1 MGTYNPPMQPRLL
14 AILLGT
20 ILGWSCT
27 QKEAS
32 EVVDAHAERALS
44 QRIVVLG
51 PSTAEN
57 LFAMQQGHRIVGVS
71 DYNTLPEASELPRVG
86 GLADPSLER
95 IIALAPDLVLVQG
108 NIPRVEQVC
117 AASDIA
123 FHAFKTDTLEEWS
136 AEMEWLGEHVGP
148 SAEAKRVKESFETE
162 LEQLQVLG
170 LSVAPKILL
179 VIFRRADEASGM
191 MVAGDQGF
199 LHELLVAVGG
209 ENVLQGSGQD
219 YFDLNEERLVR
230 LAPDIILE
238 FRTEARPD
246 ERVELDAAA
255 LTIWKRDFPS
265 LPAVQNGR
273 IYTLTGKDLL
283 IPGPAMLETA
293 RQMGDRIS
301 GR

>member
-1 MGTYNPPMQPRLL
+1 MRIRLL
-14 AILLGT
+14 TLMLGT

-27 QKEAS
+27 QRDAS
-32 EVVDAHAERALS
+32 EVPDENTERALP

-57 LFAMQQGHRIVGVS
+57 LFAMQQGHRVVGVS

-95 IIALAPDLVLVQG
+95 ILALAPDMVLVQG

-117 AASDIA
+117 KASDIA

-136 AEMEWLGEHVGP
+136 AELEWLGEHVGP
-148 SAEAKRVKESFETE
+148 DVEARRVREGFEAE

-170 LSVAPKILL
+170 LSVAPKVLL
-179 VIFRRADEASGM
+179 VIFRREDEASGM

-230 LAPDIILE
+230 LAPDLILE
-238 FRTEARPD
+238 FQTDAGAEDRTS
-246 ERVELDAAA
+246 LDAAA
-255 LTIWKRDFPS
+255 LKIWERDFPS
-265 LPAVQNGR
+265 LPAVKNGR
-273 IYTLTGKDLL
+273 VHTLTGKDLL
-283 IPGPAMLETA
+283 IPGPSMLETA
-293 RQMGDRIS
+293 RQIGDRIS